1 MYILENFY
9 KALRLFVRT
18 HVDLDIDIKLPMM
31 KHHINGHIRFYST
44 KDLQNV
50 VEKLVEDL
58 TIVERCSWSSD
69 YTSIWLKKELWTS
82 TVMKE
87 ILISGCKYGSND
99 DHQSTVVSVSS
110 DEYNDSV
117 TCLRIA
123 LLKEAVQNLA
133 KINGYTIGSNGLH
146 LSVSK
151 KNNPYNSNLV
161 LCGNVVCNVT
171 AKQYKQRK
179 QEAITKMSANRIE
192 SDEYPIDIIS
202 KLCHASIVYELL
214 SVRHCKVINTECDTS
229 NKDSGIFI
237 MYNYSRLCQVWKAY
251 EKGVIENYYEPL
263 PDIGSINFGLLTSK
277 EEWILIF
284 NHLSVLPLVIQQS
297 VEHLLSAN
305 VDVHRLCK
313 FLMEMSSAVSLFY
326 HRHHILSDPISSLLP
341 LMYARL
347 YLVKSSIQVYEN
359 VFQLLGIEAVPEM

>member
-1 MYILENFY
+1 MYIMDNFY
-9 KALRLFVRT
+9 KALRIFVRT
-18 HVDLDIDIKLPMM
+18 HMELDIDIKLPTI
-31 KHHINGHIRFYST
+31 KHHINGDIRFYST
-44 KDLQNV
+44 KDLRKL

-58 TIVERCSWSSD
+58 TIVERCSWSLN

-87 ILISGCKYGSND
+87 TLLSGCKYGSND
-99 DHQSTVVSVSS
+99 EHQGTIVLVNS
-110 DEYNDSV
+110 DECNDSV

-123 LLKEAVQNLA
+123 LLKEAIQNLA
-133 KINGYTIGSNGLH
+133 KINGYVIGSNGLN
-146 LSVSK
+146 LLVSK
-151 KNNPYNSNLV
+151 KNNPCNSNLV
-161 LCGNVVCNVT
+161 LCGNVVCKMTVT
-171 AKQYKQRK
+171 EYKQQK
-179 QEAITKMSANRIE
+179 QDNITKMSANRVE

-251 EKGVIENYYEPL
+251 EKGVIENYYESL
-263 PDIGSINFGLLTSK
+263 PDIGAINFGLLTSK
-277 EEWILIF
+277 EEWILIL
-284 NHLSVLPLVIQQS
+284 NHISMYPLVIQQS
-297 VEHLLSAN
+297 VKNLLSAS

-341 LMYARL
+341 LMHARL

-359 VFQLLGIEAVPEM
+359 VFQLLGIEAVHEM

>member
-9 KALRLFVRT
+9 KELRLLYGP
-18 HVDLDIDIKLPMM
+18 HVELDIDIKLPAM

-99 DHQSTVVSVSS
+99 DHQGTVVSVSS
-110 DEYNDSV
+110 DECNDSV

-123 LLKEAVQNLA
+123 LLTEAVQNLA
-133 KINGYTIGSNGLH
+133 KINGYTIG
-146 LSVSK
+146 
-151 KNNPYNSNLV
+151 
-161 LCGNVVCNVT
+161 T
-171 AKQYKQRK
+171 KQYKQRK

-263 PDIGSINFGLLTSK
+263 PDIGSVNFGLLTSK
-277 EEWILIF
+277 EEWILIL
-284 NHLSVLPLVIQQS
+284 NHLSVCPSVIQQS
-297 VEHLLSAN
+297 VEHLLSGN

-359 VFQLLGIEAVPEM
+359 VFQLLGIEAVREM